1 MTVNVQN
8 NRRIIRIAGGS
19 IHLSPDAAI
28 PLSHT
33 SLKPETMR
41 FRPGREFYWLIEICQ
56 YNRADGSI
64 VLKVLDYNPRE
75 TAGFLTQKIKLPV
88 EVIRFEPLSWAGLE
102 PQLAYYQYSQLQ
114 NLLAEDESEDEK
126 IGPGL
131 NAPGTLHIH
140 EAYKPE
146 TPPQTGAEK
155 STEHRE
161 SFSCYYT
168 DAIFDT
174 GCVRLVKSFDWFRD
188 PVTIT
193 IENSFLLPEFDLVKS
208 FFHKAFE
215 GRKKFDVYTAIIRK
229 NDSIESITAHSPQI
243 ASIDEK
249 LIEGVKRT
257 QVLHYIKTQP
267 AVSDKS
273 LFTAEEFLEHYAG
286 DERAGNTLKQSEMDI
301 LLAALGHRE
310 LRNRKQIEYLA
321 GKLQSPAQ
329 KIRFTLKP
337 VFGFVFFTEGESMNH
352 FCWELLNSHATYLW
366 SFSKS
371 SGTAAQQFRKVETSI
386 ASIREN
392 GREHYKQTYNTQL
405 PDPGMHFSVIY
416 HRNASSGLIDGFPE
430 WKHRLL
436 ERLI

>member
-1 MTVNVQN
+1 
-8 NRRIIRIAGGS
+8 
-19 IHLSPDAAI
+19 
-28 PLSHT
+28 
-33 SLKPETMR
+33 MR

-102 PQLAYYQYSQLQ
+102 PQLGYYQYSQLQ

-208 FFHKAFE
+208 FF
-215 GRKKFDVYTAIIRK
+215 
-229 NDSIESITAHSPQI
+229 S
-243 ASIDEK
+243 
-249 LIEGVKRT
+249 
-257 QVLHYIKTQP
+257 
-267 AVSDKS
+267 
-273 LFTAEEFLEHYAG
+273 
-286 DERAGNTLKQSEMDI
+286 
-301 LLAALGHRE
+301 
-310 LRNRKQIEYLA
+310 
-321 GKLQSPAQ
+321 
-329 KIRFTLKP
+329 
-337 VFGFVFFTEGESMNH
+337 
-352 FCWELLNSHATYLW
+352 
-366 SFSKS
+366 
-371 SGTAAQQFRKVETSI
+371 
-386 ASIREN
+386 
-392 GREHYKQTYNTQL
+392 
-405 PDPGMHFSVIY
+405 
-416 HRNASSGLIDGFPE
+416 
-430 WKHRLL
+430 
-436 ERLI
+436 